1 MPTAQKERRVAQAR
15 QWYEQSVGVIFTDYR
30 GLSVPELQALRN
42 SLRDAG
48 AEYHVIK
55 NTLLRL
61 AMGSDVES
69 LPAEVHNGP
78 TATAFILGE
87 QPTVAK
93 AIVEFAKTHKQLE
106 VKGALIEGRVL
117 SKDEVEELA
126 KLPSR
131 PELLS
136 MIAGLVAA
144 PMSNLVSVLN
154 EVIAA
159 PVRVIGAIEEK
170 VAAGATPASTTSKE
184 RSASEPTAESEPTQ
198 TEEEG

>member
-1 MPTAQKERRVAQAR
+1 MVAQAR

-30 GLSVPELQALRN
+30 GLSVPELQALRA
-42 SLRDAG
+42 SLRDVG

-69 LPAEVHNGP
+69 LPAELHNGP
-78 TATAFILGE
+78 TATAFVMGE
-87 QPTVAK
+87 QPAVAK
-93 AIVEFAKTHKQLE
+93 AIVDFAKTHKQLE
-106 VKGALIEGRVL
+106 IKGALIEGRVL
-117 SKDEVEELA
+117 SKEEVEELA

-131 PELLS
+131 QELLG

-144 PMSNLVSVLN
+144 PMSNLVGVLN
-154 EVIAA
+154 EVLAV

-170 VAAGATPASTTSKE
+170 VAAGGAPSAAKADQQADPAPS
-184 RSASEPTAESEPTQ
+184 PESETTQ
-198 TEEEG
+198 TEQEG

>member
-1 MPTAQKERRVAQAR
+1 MVAQAR
-15 QWYEQSVGVIFTDYR
+15 QWYEESVGVIFTDYR
-30 GLSVPELQALRN
+30 GLSVPELQALRT
-42 SLRDAG
+42 SLRGAG

-69 LPAEVHNGP
+69 LPYELHNGP

-87 QPTVAK
+87 QPAVAK
-93 AIVEFAKTHKQLE
+93 AIVDFAKTHKQLE

-117 SKDEVEELA
+117 SKEEVEELA

-131 PELLS
+131 QELLG
-136 MIAGLVAA
+136 MVAGLVAA
-144 PMSNLVSVLN
+144 PISNLVGVLN

-170 VAAGATPASTTSKE
+170 VAAGGAPAAETAE
-184 RSASEPTAESEPTQ
+184 EPSASEPSVESEPTQ

>member
-1 MPTAQKERRVAQAR
+1 MVAQAR

-30 GLSVPELQALRN
+30 GLSVPELQTLRS

-61 AMGSDVES
+61 AMGSDIES
-69 LPAEVHNGP
+69 LPNELHNGP

-87 QPTVAK
+87 QPVVAK
-93 AIVEFAKTHKQLE
+93 AIIEFAKTHKQLE

-117 SKDEVEELA
+117 SKEEVEELA

-131 PELLS
+131 QELLG

-144 PMSNLVSVLN
+144 PLANLVGVLN

-170 VAAGATPASTTSKE
+170 VAAGGGPA
-184 RSASEPTAESEPTQ
+184 PLTAEAPNASDSSQESESTQ
-198 TEEEG
+198 SEEEG

>member
-1 MPTAQKERRVAQAR
+1 MVAQTR
-15 QWYEQSVGVIFTDYR
+15 QWYEESVGVIFTDYR

-42 SLRDAG
+42 SLRDVG

-69 LPAEVHNGP
+69 LPPELHNGP

-87 QPTVAK
+87 QPAVAK
-93 AIVEFAKTHKQLE
+93 TIVEFAKTHKQLE

-117 SKDEVEELA
+117 SKEEVEELA
-126 KLPSR
+126 RLPSR
-131 PELLS
+131 QELLA

-144 PMSNLVSVLN
+144 PMSNLVGVLN

-159 PVRVIGAIEEK
+159 PIRVIAAIEEK
-170 VAAGATPASTTSKE
+170 VAAGGVLTA
-184 RSASEPTAESEPTQ
+184 PTAEEPNDSEPSTESELTQQ